1 MGIRRGTCEHSDL
14 LGFVTRLYLVSITA
28 TKEKVSSRKILL
40 RINFM
45 SIKRSDCFEPSFLC
59 L

>member
-14 LGFVTRLYLVSITA
+14 LGFLTRLYLVSITA

-40 RINFM
+40 HNFV
-45 SIKRSDCFEPSFLC
+45 SIKRSDCFEPSFLH